1 MRHWQIFRGYHTR
14 AGLVAPGLALLAA
27 MLLVTLVAAHGA
39 ELLGADPAP
48 GSALD
53 TPPDQVRT
61 WFGGELNVD
70 KSLLQV
76 FDVEGRQVDNADGGV
91 DRNDSDH
98 ASMVVS
104 LPALPDGAYTVR
116 WYAVLE
122 DGDPTEGL
130 FHFTVGDV
138 VVAPGEIALPA
149 PLSADDGGGLPVALI
164 AAVVAALLLGALV
177 VGVWLRSTAKR

>member
-1 MRHWQIFRGYHTR
+1 VKNWQIIRRYRTR

-48 GSALD
+48 GAVLD
-53 TPPDQVRT
+53 TPPGQVRT

-76 FDVEGRQVDNADGGV
+76 FDGDGRQVDNRDGGV
-91 DRNDSDH
+91 DTNDSDH

-116 WYAVLE
+116 WYAVLG

-130 FHFTVGDV
+130 FHFTIGDV
-138 VVAPGEIALPA
+138 VVAPGEIVLPA
-149 PLSADDGGGLPVALI
+149 ALSADDGGGLPIGLI
-164 AAVVAALLLGALV
+164 AVIAALLVVGALV
-177 VGVWLRSTAKR
+177 LGVRLRSTAQR

>member
-1 MRHWQIFRGYHTR
+1 VRHWQIIFRYHTR
-14 AGLVAPGLALLAA
+14 AGLVTPGLALLVAV
-27 MLLVTLVAAHGA
+27 LLVTVASAHGA

-76 FDVEGRQVDNADGGV
+76 FDGDGRQVDNGDGGV

-104 LPALPDGAYTVR
+104 LPALADGAYTVR

-138 VVAPGEIALPA
+138 AVAPGEIVLPA
-149 PLSADDGGGLPVALI
+149 PLSADDDGGRPIALI
-164 AAVVAALLLGALV
+164 AVVVAVLVAGALG
-177 VGVWLRSTAKR
+177 VGVRLRSTAKK